1 VSTEDGKQEVGVASA
16 RVGDVG
22 GPSVPKSWV
31 AATLVP
37 EDDDDDDDSQPGLE
51 DEDEDDVPSIP
62 IIPAHV

>member
-1 VSTEDGKQEVGVASA
+1 VSTEDGKQEAGVASA

-37 EDDDDDDDSQPGLE
+37 EDDDDDDAPGL
-51 DEDEDDVPSIP
+51 EDEDDVPSIP